1 MFMYEE
7 IEWYNANFFNDK
19 TVRFRIKDIF
29 SDNWE
34 EFLKQ
39 NPDLEIRPVVHKEVK
54 KIISCKTS
62 ELGYSMYECPQ

>member
-54 KIISCKTS
+54 TINRVFN
-62 ELGYSMYECPQ
+62 